1 MATTMYS
8 LPKFLPA
15 PTVDY
20 ENYDHEKVEADEQ
33 EHRKALQQYLKQA
46 NFNGKLTGE
55 IVRFQIADGYAEYMV
70 ADAGRVWGLI
80 HLPYGDAYQFPY
92 IHKLSKTE
100 IKKQIE
106 TDKKMA
112 QLSVNA

>member
-33 EHRKALQQYLKQA
+33 EHKKALQQYLKQA
-46 NFNGKLTGE
+46 NFNGSLTGE
-55 IVRFQIADGYAEYMV
+55 IVRFPVADGYAEYMV
-70 ADAGRVWGLI
+70 ADAGKVWGLI
-80 HLPYGDAYQFPY
+80 HLPYGDAYEFPY
-92 IHKLSKTE
+92 IHKISKTE
-100 IKKQIE
+100 IKKQI
-106 TDKKMA
+106 KMNNKM
-112 QLSVNA
+112 LDI

>member
-20 ENYDHEKVEADEQ
+20 KNYDHEKVEADEQ
-33 EHRKALQQYLKQA
+33 EHKKALQQYLKQA
-46 NFNGKLTGE
+46 NFNGSLTGE
-55 IVRFQIADGYAEYMV
+55 IVRFPVADGYAEYMV
-70 ADAGRVWGLI
+70 ADAGKVWGLI

-92 IHKLSKTE
+92 IHKISKTE
-100 IKKQIE
+100 IKKQI
-106 TDKKMA
+106 KMNNKM
-112 QLSVNA
+112 LDI